1 MSRFGKE
8 LLESAREAV
17 AISEGQL
24 APAGT
29 IEFESVDVA
38 AIRKKLKLTQAEFAD
53 RFRLSLG
60 TIRDWEQKRR
70 TPDRIAANLLRVID
84 RAPQVVSA
92 ALRDPAQ

>member
-1 MSRFGKE
+1 MSQFGKDF
-8 LLESAREAV
+8 LDSAREAV
-17 AISEGQL
+17 AISEGKL

-38 AIRKKLKLTQAEFAD
+38 AIRKRLKLSQAEFAE
-53 RFRLSLG
+53 RFRLSLA

-84 RAPQVVSA
+84 KAPQVVSK
-92 ALRDPAQ
+92 ALHDQ

>member
-17 AISEGQL
+17 AISEGKL
-24 APAGT
+24 APAGS
-29 IEFESVDVA
+29 IEFEAIDVA
-38 AIRKKLKLTQAEFAD
+38 AIRKRLKLTQAEFAEQ
-53 RFRLSLG
+53 FHLSLA

-84 RAPQVVSA
+84 KAPQVVSR
-92 ALRDPAQ
+92 ALHD